1 MRSRVVIVGAS
12 RGLGHALALRY
23 LDLDWEVWAGCRSL
37 AHAGELRSGGAVVH
51 AVDVTDERTIA
62 RFASAVTAAGPIDVL
77 INSAAIDARSLGADP
92 DARGPF
98 DLSIEHFLT
107 EFQVNAGGPMLVTR
121 ALLDPLLQAQTPKIV
136 NLTSRTASMT
146 VGAELCWDIGYNASK
161 AALNA
166 LTARTAHLL
175 AGRAIVVAIHPGWVR
190 TDMGGPDAALEPGP
204 AAQRL
209 VATIDQLTAEHNG
222 CFLQADG
229 TTHPW

>member
-23 LDLDWEVWAGCRSL
+23 LDLGWEVWAGCRSL
-37 AHAGELRSGGAVVH
+37 AQADQLRSAGAVVH
-51 AVDVTDERTIA
+51 AVDVTNEQTIA
-62 RFASAVTAAGPIDVL
+62 AFAAAVTAAGPIDVL

-107 EFQVNAGGPMLVTR
+107 EFEVNVGGPMLTTR
-121 ALLDPLLQAQTPKIV
+121 ALLDPLLRSQAPKIV

-166 LTARTAHLL
+166 LTVRTAHLL
-175 AGRAIVVAIHPGWVR
+175 AGRAIVVAVHPGWVR
-190 TDMGGPDAALEPGP
+190 TDMGGPDAALESDT
-204 AAQRL
+204 AAQQL
-209 VATIDQLTAEHNG
+209 VTTISRLTAEQNG
-222 CFLQADG
+222 CFLRADG

>member
-23 LDLDWEVWAGCRSL
+23 LDLGWEVWAGCRSL
-37 AHAGELRSGGAVVH
+37 AQADQLRSAGAVVH
-51 AVDVTDERTIA
+51 AVDVTDEQTIA
-62 RFASAVTAAGPIDVL
+62 AFAAAVTAAGPIDVL

-107 EFQVNAGGPMLVTR
+107 EFEVNAGGPMLTTR
-121 ALLDPLLQAQTPKIV
+121 ALLDPLLRSQAPKIV

-166 LTARTAHLL
+166 LTVRTAYLL
-175 AGRAIVVAIHPGWVR
+175 AGRAIVVAVHPGWVR
-190 TDMGGPDAALEPGP
+190 TDMGGPDAALESDT
-204 AAQRL
+204 AAQQL
-209 VATIDQLTAEHNG
+209 VTTISRLTAEQNG
-222 CFLQADG
+222 RFLRADG